1 MNVPFYFWTWRDKF
15 FHSIAIKAKL
25 KHPCKSE
32 LFHLRSFYVMLK
44 WMFLISGDGT
54 AKHVPSSSRSQH
66 NKSCAGAEC
75 VCTRADT
82 KIDESLNDS
91 EIFLALLSA
100 LTPKHVGKSCRFPI
114 GKFSN
119 NVHIAFSQMRDHFLF
134 RFKELFRMRLSRWL
148 RFSLSASSQ
157 WQFEDV
163 GVEFVAPTM

>member
-1 MNVPFYFWTWRDKF
+1 MRAPGHMNVPFYFWTWRDKF

-66 NKSCAGAEC
+66 NKSWAGAEC

-91 EIFLALLSA
+91 EIFFALLSA
-100 LTPKHVGKSCRFPI
+100 LTPRHVGGGGGWKSCRFSHRKVFKHCSHRFQPNARPLFVSHQRA
-114 GKFSN
+114 FSN
-119 NVHIAFSQMRDHFLF
+119 AAFSVT
-134 RFKELFRMRLSRWL
+134 E
-148 RFSLSASSQ
+148 
-157 WQFEDV
+157 V
-163 GVEFVAPTM
+163 